1 MQKKL
6 DENGMTSY
14 MSHNE
19 NLRAQAKRVRTKVK
33 NHGPRIKT
41 YEDLTTLPERFKEL
55 VAGNPFLRLEEQCGD
70 NNSERM
76 LIFMADSGKSIL
88 EKSETWCGDGTF
100 RCTPVPFKQVYIL
113 GGFVC
118 GVMLPAIFA
127 LLPNLSALVYCP
139 PGFVN
144 DVYATF
150 IVPFF
155 YENNLNIVPEM
166 LRFKDYFEKTY
177 IGKAKK
183 RGRGRFPGTFPLD
196 FWNIYHE
203 IMQGTAKTNNSLEQL
218 NREINQN
225 IKGTQTIYTIIEIF
239 RNEVLYAE
247 SKHNELDNGTYKF
260 RNPGRKNQILQKYVI
275 LKEVIQ
281 QFDFSNISQFIDN
294 ILPHIR

>member
-1 MQKKL
+1 MFFKL
-6 DENGMTSY
+6 
-14 MSHNE
+14 
-19 NLRAQAKRVRTKVK
+19 L
-33 NHGPRIKT
+33 
-41 YEDLTTLPERFKEL
+41 
-55 VAGNPFLRLEEQCGD
+55 
-70 NNSERM
+70 
-76 LIFMADSGKSIL
+76 KS
-88 EKSETWCGDGTF
+88 
-100 RCTPVPFKQVYIL
+100 
-113 GGFVC
+113 
-118 GVMLPAIFA
+118 
-127 LLPNLSALVYCP
+127 LVYCP

-225 IKGTQTIYTIIEIF
+225 IKGTNYIY
-239 RNEVLYAE
+239 NY
-247 SKHNELDNGTYKF
+247 
-260 RNPGRKNQILQKYVI
+260 
-275 LKEVIQ
+275 
-281 QFDFSNISQFIDN
+281 
-294 ILPHIR
+294 